1 MDDAAFHFSQCRA
14 FSRQKKIRCAE
25 RRTEG
30 SLLLRE
36 WTFWLKPKTHT
47 GEFKLNLLPKILQKI
62 LKKKT
67 FVTDYLYTQKPL
79 YKKLQ
84 KIKPWKKTPKT
95 KKKHQEIKRLISTI
109 TQINR
114 NNQNPKK
121 WWKQNPQKLSSKN
134 FVVATISKKNLK
146 MLDNFSPLVDNQKN
160 VKKLLESK
168 PHNRDENKIP
178 DFPFLTWRG
187 VTKKMSKNY

>member
-62 LKKKT
+62 LKKKDFCYRLFIYT
-67 FVTDYLYTQKPL
+67 ETIIQKITKNQTLEKDTKNQKKNIKKLKDWFPPSLKSIETIKTQK
-79 YKKLQ
+79 
-84 KIKPWKKTPKT
+84 
-95 KKKHQEIKRLISTI
+95 
-109 TQINR
+109 N
-114 NNQNPKK
+114 
-121 WWKQNPQKLSSKN
+121 
-134 FVVATISKKNLK
+134 
-146 MLDNFSPLVDNQKN
+146 
-160 VKKLLESK
+160 
-168 PHNRDENKIP
+168 DENKILKSCP
-178 DFPFLTWRG
+178 PKILL
-187 VTKKMSKNY
+187 